1 MATKPELNIAEYG
14 KDISSVQYNDNFDKL
29 NDYIEAISEELMLKV
44 NTINSQLSS
53 NVLSNLQSIYPVG
66 SLYIGTTDTCPI
78 ANLFGTWE
86 KIEEGL
92 CLQSVK
98 GDQVA
103 GTTVEAGLPN
113 ITAKMMGTTY
123 GGLADEYVNAS
134 GACRTEGNGGASA
147 KGGTELYLWKHDFD
161 ASRSSAIYG
170 KSSTVTPASTTL
182 YPWVVAYT
190 AAIPASTAQAAE
202 FQQGLSGK
210 ADTNLGN
217 IPSNYDY
224 VVESYNDGTNWYRK
238 YKSGWVE
245 QGGYYTGGNQT
256 KTLLVPM
263 ANTNYTCLSACG
275 VKEGV
280 NWNGNPITIYRN
292 STTYISLNTYGDY
305 PNCTG
310 WWEVKGQAA
319 S

>member
-29 NDYIEAISEELMLKV
+29 NDYIEAISEELILKV

-113 ITAKMMGTTY
+113 IKGHIYAPT
-123 GGLADEYVNAS
+123 
-134 GACRTEGNGGASA
+134 NGGVDGAFYADGSFNVH
-147 KGGTELYLWKHDFD
+147 GGGDWLTRSGGFD
-161 ASRSSAIYG
+161 ASRSSSIY
-170 KSSTVTPASTTL
+170 KDDCKTVQPPAYL
-182 YPWVVAYT
+182 VNIWKRT
-190 AAIPASTAQAAE
+190 A
-202 FQQGLSGK
+202 
-210 ADTNLGN
+210 
-217 IPSNYDY
+217 
-224 VVESYNDGTNWYRK
+224 
-238 YKSGWVE
+238 
-245 QGGYYTGGNQT
+245 
-256 KTLLVPM
+256 
-263 ANTNYTCLSACG
+263 
-275 VKEGV
+275 
-280 NWNGNPITIYRN
+280 
-292 STTYISLNTYGDY
+292 
-305 PNCTG
+305 
-310 WWEVKGQAA
+310 
-319 S
+319 